1 MIKKGVSMIAKI
13 SKTLLLEI
21 DVQNDFCP
29 SYVSLSGEK
38 YPAGALAVNRGD
50 EVIGPLNALAAAFA
64 AAGGRVA
71 ATQDWH
77 PGGHV
82 SFASAHREKKPGDL
96 INLPPDAAGGPAG
109 TRGQVL
115 WPDHCVQG
123 SRGAEFH
130 EQLDLRPVNLILR
143 KGFRSGLDSYSAF
156 FENDRETPTG
166 LEGWLR
172 GLGITRVILGGLA
185 TDYCVY
191 YSALD
196 ARRLGFET
204 AVLTDAVR
212 GVGYPEGSVEKAL
225 DDMRAQGIGLCRSG
239 DILRELP

>member
-1 MIKKGVSMIAKI
+1 MIGDIRSA
-13 SKTLLLEI
+13 LLLII

-29 SYVSLSGEK
+29 ACVSLSGEK

-50 EVIGPLNALAAAFA
+50 EVIGPLNRLAAAFA
-64 AAGGRVA
+64 GAGGPVA

-82 SFASAHREKKPGDL
+82 SFASAHPGKKPGDL
-96 INLPPDAAGGPAG
+96 IDLPPDRAAETP
-109 TRGQVL
+109 RIQGQVL

-123 SRGAEFH
+123 SRGAAFH
-130 EQLDLRPVNLILR
+130 ERLDRKPLNLILR
-143 KGFRSGLDSYSAF
+143 KGFRPGLDSYSAF
-156 FENDRETPTG
+156 FENDRRTPTG

-172 GLGITRVILGGLA
+172 GLGIGTVVMGGLA
-185 TDYCVY
+185 TDYCVL

-196 ARRLGFET
+196 ARRLGFT
-204 AVLTDAVR
+204 VIVLEDAVR

-225 DDMRAQGIGLCRSG
+225 DDMKKQGIRLCGSEKFLKEAGL
-239 DILRELP
+239 